1 MTREQAKQLSEIYEG
16 LLRKSERFEARQEA
30 AEEAGDTARAT
41 RYEHKDDVT
50 VAIIE
55 GMDKALQ
62 VLGYYRKT
70 DYPIAEDGGT
80 DWYKPSVRILYRM

>member
-1 MTREQAKQLSEIYEG
+1 MTREQAQQLSEIYEG

-30 AEEAGDTARAT
+30 AEMAGDAMKAAH
-41 RYEHKDDVT
+41 YEHRDDVT

-55 GMDKALQ
+55 GIDKALQ

-80 DWYKPSVRILYRM
+80 DWYKPSVRILERM